1 MAAVKR
7 KHFDDSDEDVE
18 YSEAG
23 SSQFSDDEVDISS
36 ALVGR
41 RPAKARRQEKA
52 VPIECGGDDDDDLQE
67 LIRESI
73 TKRDV
78 KGGTDM
84 LKKTKGKAKMTKGEV
99 GGGSFQSMGESGCQ
113 LSIERANEQHA
124 GGRLAPVAAAI
135 VNTTGLSDTHTDSAP
150 VHPRAAH

>member
-7 KHFDDSDEDVE
+7 KRSEDFNEGVTTSEVE
-18 YSEAG
+18 P
-23 SSQFSDDEVDISS
+23 SQYSDDEVDISS

-41 RPAKARRQEKA
+41 KPAKAQRRQENVA
-52 VPIECGGDDDDDLQE
+52 PFEDDADEDEGLQE

-99 GGGSFQSMGESGCQ
+99 GGGSFQSMGESRWQRG
-113 LSIERANEQHA
+113 SERD
-124 GGRLAPVAAAI
+124 GG
-135 VNTTGLSDTHTDSAP
+135 
-150 VHPRAAH
+150 